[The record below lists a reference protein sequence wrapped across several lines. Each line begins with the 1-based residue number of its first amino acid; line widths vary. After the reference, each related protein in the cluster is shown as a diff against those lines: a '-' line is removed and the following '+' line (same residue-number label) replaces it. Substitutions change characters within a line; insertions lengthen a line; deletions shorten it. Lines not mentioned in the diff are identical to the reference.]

1 MALASVGICTYPPT
15 YIIKNNT
22 INKSS
27 SNSSYRQWVKFVQAL
42 YLKRDNNN
50 SHYNPIQV
58 SLMSSHETGTICFVW
73 LYIVLCWD
81 LK

>member
-1 MALASVGICTYPPT
+1 MPDGSQMPVTSDPGGSDGSGFCGHMYIAPPT

-50 SHYNPIQV
+50 SYYNSI
-58 SLMSSHETGTICFVW
+58 
-73 LYIVLCWD
+73 
-81 LK
+81 